1 MCLGVRSKGGS
12 LDKDEFGGIFEEIQ
26 MPLTKT
32 ELDGVFADID
42 KDGGGDVRTSA
53 RSIPPQ
59 ERVGGERKRGGAL
72 WSPSGP

>member
-1 MCLGVRSKGGS
+1 MRAQPRSRLCLGVCSKGGS

-42 KDGGGDVRTSA
+42 KDGGGDVRTA
-53 RSIPPQ
+53 
-59 ERVGGERKRGGAL
+59 VVAAL
-72 WSPSGP
+72 LREAPL

>member
-1 MCLGVRSKGGS
+1 MSRARSKGGS

-42 KDGGGDVRTSA
+42 KDGGGDVRTA
-53 RSIPPQ
+53 
-59 ERVGGERKRGGAL
+59 VVAAL
-72 WSPSGP
+72 LREAPL